1 MSWKMIVC
9 PDCNKRSLLCTCP
22 ETVMVSHNQ
31 EVINNLAKVL
41 ALIVFEC
48 EDTPASLAEAALGI
62 IKIRAKEA
70 LANLE

>member
-1 MSWKMIVC
+1 M
-9 PDCNKRSLLCTCP
+9 T
-22 ETVMVSHNQ
+22 NQ
-31 EVINNLAKVL
+31 EIIDDLAKVL

-62 IKIRAKEA
+62 IKIRAKKA